1 MAYRAPMQPS
11 DAPRRPPA
19 AWPRLLSGWPLDLA
33 IAVVAGVVQLV
44 GTSFAA
50 QHQPA
55 RRPLDALGYALLAAG
70 PAATLGRRRHPVA
83 VLAVVFVLTRL
94 YLALDYPEGPIYL
107 ALIVAFFTTML
118 AGHRLVGWLVLA
130 AGYVTFLWL
139 DPLLGRGP
147 APSLL
152 EGTALAAWLLVLGG
166 SAEIVRVRRAY
177 LRATELRAEQAER
190 TREEEARRRASEER
204 LRIARE
210 LHDVLAHNISLI
222 NVQSGVALH
231 LIDERPEQAR
241 TALVAIKQASK
252 DALREVRATL
262 GALRGVDEELPRS
275 PTPSLAR
282 LDELTARMAG
292 AGLEVRTRVAGEPRQ
307 LPAGVDVAAFRIV
320 QEALTNVARH
330 AGPAT
335 ATVQVTYGERDLTVQ
350 VDDDGRGVPAAARAG
365 TGTGSS
371 GGGGTSAG
379 TSSGGGTSTSGDAA
393 ASGTSAGGG
402 GTGTRA
408 GGGGPGTGTGTGGGA
423 GGGGGGGNGI
433 LGMRERATALGGELQ
448 AGPRPDRGFRVLARL
463 PLDGTA

>member
-1 MAYRAPMQPS
+1 
-11 DAPRRPPA
+11 
-19 AWPRLLSGWPLDLA
+19 
-33 IAVVAGVVQLV
+33 VVAGVVQLV

-190 TREEEARRRASEER
+190 TRAYPGERSRAPAPAPLGAGRKPPPTRRRRWGTWRKISG
-204 LRIARE
+204 E
-210 LHDVLAHNISLI
+210 LS
-222 NVQSGVALH
+222 
-231 LIDERPEQAR
+231 
-241 TALVAIKQASK
+241 
-252 DALREVRATL
+252 
-262 GALRGVDEELPRS
+262 RS
-275 PTPSLAR
+275 PRRHPVP
-282 LDELTARMAG
+282 
-292 AGLEVRTRVAGEPRQ
+292 VRH
-307 LPAGVDVAAFRIV
+307 
-320 QEALTNVARH
+320 QEA
-330 AGPAT
+330 
-335 ATVQVTYGERDLTVQ
+335 
-350 VDDDGRGVPAAARAG
+350 
-365 TGTGSS
+365 S
-371 GGGGTSAG
+371 
-379 TSSGGGTSTSGDAA
+379 
-393 ASGTSAGGG
+393 
-402 GTGTRA
+402 
-408 GGGGPGTGTGTGGGA
+408 
-423 GGGGGGGNGI
+423 
-433 LGMRERATALGGELQ
+433 
-448 AGPRPDRGFRVLARL
+448 
-463 PLDGTA
+463 